1 MRQKTGGE
9 TCTGSS
15 SDSATGFE
23 GIRMLHCHTT
33 ARGEGREDRKGAEH
47 QDEGAWFSWL
57 ERLPVT
63 QEAADSTSVAPT
75 SAHASLGL
83 LYVQRSKGNML
94 SSCAVQ

>member
-1 MRQKTGGE
+1 
-9 TCTGSS
+9 
-15 SDSATGFE
+15 
-23 GIRMLHCHTT
+23 MLHCHTT
-33 ARGEGREDRKGAEH
+33 ARGEGREDHKGADH
-47 QDEGAWFSWL
+47 QDEGARFSWL

-63 QEAADSTSVAPT
+63 QDAADSSPVAPA